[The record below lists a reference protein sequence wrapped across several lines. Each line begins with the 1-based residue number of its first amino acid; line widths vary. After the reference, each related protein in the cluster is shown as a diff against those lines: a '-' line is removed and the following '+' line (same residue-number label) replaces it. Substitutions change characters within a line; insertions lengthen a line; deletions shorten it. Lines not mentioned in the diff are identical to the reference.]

1 MSSIEEMSPKE
12 FHEKNL
18 RGEQLNLLD
27 LRNEDDFASWK
38 IEGQAV
44 RHLNAPYVAMLENEE
59 EYLPK
64 LDKNKHWITVCAK
77 GGASKYMAE
86 ELREKGYQIT
96 NLAGGMAA
104 YSELLYPSQVYQDD
118 RLTLIQ
124 INRVGKGCLSY
135 IVISA
140 GEALILD
147 AARFAEAY
155 EEVLQ
160 NNGAKLRYVVDT
172 HLHADHISGGTRLA
186 DRHESGYY
194 IGSSDVTFGLA
205 EDQKPTLNFQPLENF
220 TSLPLGKV
228 TVDVLAVQTPG
239 HTPGSISLLVDN
251 RFLLSG
257 DTVFVNG
264 LGRPDLG
271 GKAREWAE
279 DLYHTISVTLA
290 PLHDDVLILP
300 AHYADY
306 TEMDTNGVIS
316 SRLGDL
322 RQQSELLKIKDAG
335 TFTDQVVAAAA
346 TETPPNYEEI
356 VSINRGLVEVA
367 ADREAELEIGPNR
380 CAVHHH

>member
-1 MSSIEEMSPKE
+1 MSLLEMSAKE

-18 RGEQLNLLD
+18 RGEHLHLLD
-27 LRNEDDFASWK
+27 LRNEEDFSSWR
-38 IEGQAV
+38 IEGMNV
-44 RHLNAPYVAMLENEE
+44 RHLNIPYVAMLENEE
-59 EYLPK
+59 ECLPK
-64 LDKNKHWITVCAK
+64 LGKDKSWIAVCAK

-86 ELREKGYQIT
+86 ELQEKGYQIT

-104 YSELLYPSQVYQDD
+104 YGELLYPSKVFEDD
-118 RLTLIQ
+118 RLSVIQ

-147 AARFAEAY
+147 AARFTQAY
-155 EEVLQ
+155 EDVLEAH
-160 NNGAKLRYVVDT
+160 GAKLRYVVDT

-186 DRHESGYY
+186 GRHESGYY
-194 IGSSDVTFGLA
+194 IGSSDIKFGLPA
-205 EDQKPTLNFQPLENF
+205 DQRPTLNFQPLENF
-220 TSLPLGKV
+220 SALPLGKV
-228 TVDVLAVQTPG
+228 TVDVLPVQTPG

-251 RFLLSG
+251 RLLMSG

-271 GKAREWAE
+271 GKAQQWAQ
-279 DLYHTISVTLA
+279 DLYHTVSVTLA
-290 PLHDDVLILP
+290 PLADDVLVLP

-306 TEMDTNGVIS
+306 SEMSSQGVVS
-316 SRLGDL
+316 SQLGDL
-322 RQQSELLKIKDAG
+322 RARSSLLQIHDAR
-335 TFTDQVVAAAA
+335 TFTEHVVAAAA

-356 VSINRGLVEVA
+356 VSINRGIVEVA